1 MKHLGWRLERTFLA
15 GAGLAESRLEGLDLR
30 WSEPLDPTAHAALWA
45 DNGTGKTMVTALR
58 YALYLPSSRDFIRG
72 DSDRSLAQL
81 VRSRDVC
88 HVVEQ
93 ASRVVDGEL
102 QRVVVGM
109 VADWPGGGTQDL
121 ENPSRLH
128 RAFYGWFSGE
138 HGPTIDDLPFRTE
151 AGRWATRNQFTDGVR
166 AILPSGGAAPPHS
179 PSDHQGSWRRW
190 LDAVGVDLDQVR
202 FQAVMNAA
210 EGGVDRVMRF
220 TDSDQFVQWL
230 VGATMPTSTVEQ
242 ITNSVDVLRANAAAR
257 PRWEEELNLW
267 QKLIEPLF
275 DLAVA
280 QDEAGKQRR
289 AATAA
294 RTRAVSA
301 VADAEAT
308 TAALRLKEE
317 TSKQLYDHHDGA
329 RREAGS
335 AARRA
340 QAHRLRMELRAAELR
355 VREAEGIADRK
366 LDERKDA
373 ERQLA
378 AWRIVEDV
386 LQSGKLTGRL
396 AGLEER
402 RRVVEMKTE
411 QLQREESRLR
421 HSVARLLTA
430 RRDEAE
436 NARQAAEK
444 RLKKARTDLEAATDE
459 EKKALG
465 ERGAVTQQAAQ
476 HEKDRTAAESRLA
489 EVVEAGLLSEGDEP
503 AQRDRA
509 LAETITTAQGRRRVA
524 GLELERIE
532 ADLGTAQD
540 RLAAAQRRVNEA
552 RDDVERFRG
561 QLNTV
566 NRRVTAL
573 EENELVLDA
582 FGGAVADLWEGRP
595 ILTDVLTGRA
605 TRADGDAEEARR
617 ATEAAQRTIGSI
629 GTDGL
634 LPPAEIVEDA
644 VRRCEQE
651 ELTVWSGWRWIAD
664 TMSAEPAESFARS
677 RPDIASGLVVAEPRL
692 VPTVAA
698 VLDELDLDVAL
709 WVGAVI
715 DPEAAAVGAGGSGT
729 EARILLPPAGVFDR
743 DAAAGLVAAAIDD
756 RARAEGARAKAI
768 ARAQLL
774 RGVLATCEQL
784 WQEFQVNPRPGLD
797 GSIKAAEERGAEAS
811 GHEQAAQ
818 EEIAAL
824 KEERSMQQGVV
835 EQAQLTIDT
844 AAEQRRLLVPAIAA
858 AETIAAARRALPG
871 LRDAIAS
878 LGARIRELSDVKA
891 DLAEHIEEA
900 KRLQDD
906 HEHARDDAAD
916 ALRGAG
922 LAPTT
927 DGPIP
932 DEEVTVLRA
941 RLDGV
946 QETLAN
952 ATIDPALSDEIEQLR
967 GELADA
973 EARIGTDRER
983 RELARE
989 YAASRGARHPVAL
1002 AESTRAAEA
1011 RSSEAG
1017 IAYAQAEAT
1026 AEAARRVH
1034 QQRVDDREDRSSP
1047 DADGYPSAVR
1057 VTAPLE
1063 ADQYARQLNEV
1074 AVEHLEKRGL
1084 EDRLMKEAE
1093 EDGKKAAE
1101 ARRLIEVSVRPLRHL
1116 TVEVPNG
1123 RVFDDVGVLTETLA
1137 NGTEELRAANE
1148 NVSRAQDALNELT
1161 AGVQAHTNGKDARA
1175 VEDRADPHLAD
1186 LIARLRTDQSLALD
1200 SERIAGQLEQRAAT
1214 LRDDLG
1220 QHDERVRTC
1229 ARMLHI
1235 QASTAIEKLRHY
1247 QNQSR
1252 LPEGLGEW
1260 SGQRFAVIDHEPVPV
1275 DESVSV
1281 DRVARVV
1288 HALLAPGSGSSDA
1301 QAMLFAAARA
1311 LVDAPFRVRLL
1322 KPHTDLA
1329 LDRVDVAELKNF
1341 SGGQRVTA
1349 GVLLYATMA
1358 RVKAAGNDTSIGWLW
1373 LDNPFGQAS
1382 ADQFVRT
1389 MRLAADKLGLQ
1400 LVFTAAPKDKGALSM
1415 FDRIITLA
1423 RRSRPSS
1430 GEKVVLVDDG
1440 RRELAD
1446 LELIQ
1451 HDVLQVLGE

>member
-1 MKHLGWRLERTFLA
+1 MRHLGWRLERTFLA

-30 WSEPLDPTAHAALWA
+30 WSEPLDRTAHAALWA

-58 YALYLPSSRDFIRG
+58 YALYLPSARDFIRG
-72 DSDRSLAQL
+72 ESDRSLAQL

-93 ASRVVDGEL
+93 ASRVIDGEL

-109 VADWPGGGTQDL
+109 VADWAGGGTQDL

-128 RAFYGWFSGE
+128 RVFYGWVSGE
-138 HGPTIDDLPFRTE
+138 HGPTIDDLPFRTN
-151 AGRWATRNQFTDGVR
+151 AGRWATRNRFTDGVR
-166 AILPSGGAAPPHS
+166 AVLPSGGAVPPHL
-179 PSDHQGSWRRW
+179 PSDHQGNWRRW

-280 QDEAGKQRR
+280 HDEAGKQRR

-308 TAALRLKEE
+308 TAALHLKEE
-317 TSKQLYDHHDGA
+317 TAKQLYDHHDGA

-355 VREAEGIADRK
+355 VREAEGIAGRRR
-366 LDERKDA
+366 DEREDA
-373 ERQLA
+373 ERELA
-378 AWRIVEDV
+378 AWRIVNDV
-386 LQSGKLTGRL
+386 LLAGKLTGRL

-411 QLQREESRLR
+411 QLQREEASLR
-421 HSVARLLTA
+421 HSIARLLTA

-436 NARQAAEK
+436 TARRTAETG
-444 RLKKARTDLEAATDE
+444 LKKARADLDAATVE
-459 EKKALG
+459 EKNALG
-465 ERGAVTQQAAQ
+465 ERGAVTQQAEQ
-476 HEKDRTAAESRLA
+476 LEKDRTAAEGELA
-489 EVVEAGLLSEGDEP
+489 EVVEAGLLPEGEEP
-503 AQRDRA
+503 AQRDLD
-509 LAETITTAQGRRRVA
+509 LAGSIAAAQGRRNA
-524 GLELERIE
+524 ATLELERVE
-532 ADLGTAQD
+532 TVLGSAQE
-540 RLAAAQRRVNEA
+540 RLAAAQRQIREA

-566 NRRVTAL
+566 DRRVAAL
-573 EENELVLDA
+573 EENELVVDA
-582 FGGAVADLWEGRP
+582 FDGTVADLWESRVL
-595 ILTDVLTGRA
+595 LTDVLAGRA

-617 ATEAAQRTIGSI
+617 AAEAAQRTIDSI

-634 LPPAEIVEDA
+634 LPPAEIIEDA

-651 ELTVWSGWRWIAD
+651 ELMVWSGWRWIAD
-664 TMSAEPAESFARS
+664 TMTAEPAESFARS
-677 RPDIASGLVVAEPRL
+677 RPDIASGLVVAEPHL
-692 VPTVAA
+692 VPAVAA
-698 VLDELDLDVAL
+698 VLDGLDLDVAL
-709 WVGAVI
+709 WVGAVT
-715 DPEAAAVGAGGSGT
+715 DPEAAAAGGGGSGT

-743 DAAAGLVAAAIDD
+743 DAAAGLVAAATDD
-756 RARAEGARAKAI
+756 RARAEDERAKAT

-784 WQEFQVNPRPGLD
+784 WQEFPVDPRPTLNR
-797 GSIKAAEERGAEAS
+797 SIEAAEQRGEEAS
-811 GHEQAAQ
+811 RHEQTAQ

-824 KEERSMQQGVV
+824 KEERVVQRGVM
-835 EQAQLTIDT
+835 EEAQLTIDT
-844 AAEQRRLLVPAIAA
+844 AAEHRRLLVPAIAA

-878 LGARIRELSDVKA
+878 LGARIEELSDVKA
-891 DLAEHIEEA
+891 DLAERIEEA
-900 KRLQDD
+900 KGLRD
-906 HEHARDDAAD
+906 ERANARDDAAN
-916 ALRGAG
+916 ALRQAG

-927 DGPIP
+927 EGSIP
-932 DEEVTVLRA
+932 DEGETVLQA
-941 RLDGV
+941 RLAGV
-946 QETLAN
+946 RETLAS
-952 ATIDPALSDEIEQLR
+952 ATIDPALSDEIERLR
-967 GELADA
+967 CELADA

-983 RELARE
+983 WELAQQ
-989 YAASRGARHPVAL
+989 YAESRGARHPVAL
-1002 AESTRAAEA
+1002 AESIRAAEG
-1011 RSSEAG
+1011 RSSDAG
-1017 IAYAQAEAT
+1017 VEFATAEAT
-1026 AEAARRVH
+1026 AEAARRLH
-1034 QQRVDDREDRSSP
+1034 RQRVEDREDRASP
-1047 DADGYPSAVR
+1047 DADGFPSAVR
-1057 VTAPLE
+1057 VTSPLE
-1063 ADQYARQLNEV
+1063 ADQYARQLNDV
-1074 AVEHLEKRGL
+1074 AVEFLEKRNV

-1093 EDGKKAAE
+1093 AAGAKAAE

-1116 TVEVPNG
+1116 AAEVPAG
-1123 RVFDDVGVLTETLA
+1123 RVFDDVGKLTEALA
-1137 NGTEELRAANE
+1137 DSTEELRAATE

-1161 AGVQAHTNGKDARA
+1161 AGVQAHANGKDARA

-1186 LIARLRTDQSLALD
+1186 LITRLRTDQSLALD
-1200 SERIAGQLEQRAAT
+1200 AERIAAQLEQRAAT

-1260 SGQRFAVIDHEPVPV
+1260 SGQRFAVIDHEPVPD

-1281 DRVARVV
+1281 DRVARLV
-1288 HALLAPGSGSSDA
+1288 HALLAPGAGSSDA

-1311 LVDAPFRVRLL
+1311 LVNAPFRVRLL

-1440 RRELAD
+1440 NRELAD